1 MRVITVG
8 RSEDNDKV
16 VMDPCTSRHHLQIIQ
31 HDDGHFTLSD
41 FGSSNGT
48 FVNGQKI
55 SGEIPLTDMDIVRI
69 GNTTIPWRM
78 YFDEEEQPREEV
90 LPQPENRMQT
100 VIPEKKSRN
109 GNVECKERN
118 EVALSTMT
126 PSVSLMVAMSI
137 PLLILML
144 MGAWIV
150 VARLVIAL
158 LFGVLAIVYVKK
170 ADKKVLEDNI
180 EKAVKAAKNAKGF
193 NIVQIIYGIFSWIA
207 LIRVLL
213 QI

>member
-31 HDDGHFTLSD
+31 HDDGHFTLFD